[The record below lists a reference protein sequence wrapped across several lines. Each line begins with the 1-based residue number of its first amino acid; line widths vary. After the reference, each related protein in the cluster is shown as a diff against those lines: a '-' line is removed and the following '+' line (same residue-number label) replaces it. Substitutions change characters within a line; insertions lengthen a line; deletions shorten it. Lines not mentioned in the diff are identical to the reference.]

1 MRGQAEPKFTLD
13 VDGGALEVP
22 VNVPVE
28 EGVADES
35 ALVLPSVS
43 LACVSL
49 GFKSDGEG
57 LFGSLG
63 PLEPSPYVV
72 SMLL

>member
-1 MRGQAEPKFTLD
+1 M
-13 VDGGALEVP
+13 DGGALEVP

-35 ALVLPSVS
+35 VLIVLSVS
-43 LACVSL
+43 VACVSL
-49 GFKSDGEG
+49 GFESDGEG

-63 PLEPSPYVV
+63 PSEPSAYVL
-72 SMLL
+72 SMLM

>member
-1 MRGQAEPKFTLD
+1 M
-13 VDGGALEVP
+13 DGGALELP

-28 EGVADES
+28 DGVADES
-35 ALVLPSVS
+35 ALTVLPVS

-49 GFKSDGEG
+49 GFESDGEG

-63 PLEPSPYVV
+63 PSEPSAYVI
-72 SMLL
+72 SMLM